1 MDIFKRF
8 VIEPFGARIQIN
20 QDRTTGRNSFAHAI
34 SAALTFPETAV
45 SAEAF
50 EKTASTSLTIFA
62 RWAAERA
69 RKRLCQ
75 RDEVAALAQL
85 PTESVVLISGARVWV
100 DTDTAEHRCD
110 GINRD
115 FGMFSLPRSPTAG
128 LTRQTP
134 WPRQEAQPLHF
145 LLIARR
151 LRFPRTARRARAI
164 AGARRRV

>member
-8 VIEPFGARIQIN
+8 VIEPFGACVQIN

-34 SAALTFPETAV
+34 SAALTFSETAV

-69 RKRLCQ
+69 RKRLYQ

-85 PTESVVLISGARVWV
+85 PTE
-100 DTDTAEHRCD
+100 
-110 GINRD
+110 
-115 FGMFSLPRSPTAG
+115 
-128 LTRQTP
+128 
-134 WPRQEAQPLHF
+134 
-145 LLIARR
+145 
-151 LRFPRTARRARAI
+151 
-164 AGARRRV
+164 